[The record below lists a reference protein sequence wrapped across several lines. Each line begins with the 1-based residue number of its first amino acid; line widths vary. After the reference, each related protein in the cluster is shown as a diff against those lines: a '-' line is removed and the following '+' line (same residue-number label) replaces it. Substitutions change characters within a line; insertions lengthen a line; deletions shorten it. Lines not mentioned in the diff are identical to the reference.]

1 MRPRAHMF
9 LELRYVFK
17 GGEADLKQEKTEKG
31 CFSNTRMNKG
41 HFWAKSCSSL
51 HLTWVEVCSLLLH
64 NRKLQPLFENHVD
77 SNHISIRHITI
88 ARIGEEGR
96 LVGLFFHYQFNSG
109 MLCTRCT
116 FPRVEQNACLARL
129 QAEPRVI
136 LQTRQTHG
144 DPHIPLKQE
153 YVGRLMLQSIGS
165 QKTIFLSHYSQLT
178 V

>member
-17 GGEADLKQEKTEKG
+17 GGEADLQQEKTEKG

-116 FPRVEQNACLARL
+116 FPRVEQNACLLASK
-129 QAEPRVI
+129 QSHESSCK
-136 LQTRQTHG
+136 HG
-144 DPHIPLKQE
+144 KPMGIPISPSNKS
-153 YVGRLMLQSIGS
+153 MLGD
-165 QKTIFLSHYSQLT
+165 
-178 V
+178 